1 MGVKLLAMILPVV
14 LSALA
19 PGLADAAE
27 EAAGVVRNSAGVV
40 TVNRSGQLIPAA
52 AGMKVHAGDTL
63 NTGRDGSIGIILRDN
78 SCLSL
83 GPESSVV
90 IRTFLFAPAEGKL
103 GLWILISRGSFA
115 YLSGLIGK
123 LAPAAAR
130 FETPTASIGIRG
142 TRFALSVDD

>member
-1 MGVKLLAMILPVV
+1 MGFKLFAMVLPVI

-27 EAAGVVRNSAGVV
+27 AAAGVVRNSAGVAM
-40 TVNRSGQLIPAA
+40 VNRSGQVIPAA
-52 AGMKVHAGDTL
+52 AGMKVHTGDTL
-63 NTGRDGSIGIILRDN
+63 YTGPDGSIGIILKDD
-78 SCLSL
+78 SCFSL

-90 IRTFLFAPAEGKL
+90 IRSFLFSPAQGKL
-103 GLWILISRGSFA
+103 GLWVRISRGTFS

-130 FETPTASIGIRG
+130 FETPAASIGIRG
-142 TRFALSVDD
+142 TRFALSVGD